1 MATTPVSA
9 APSKLQTILQIIQF
23 ALAGLS
29 AVPVVGPGAA
39 LAGAFIQIFQN
50 ASALYQAETG
60 QPFDV
65 TKIPLE
71 TKVP

>member
-1 MATTPVSA
+1 M
-9 APSKLQTILQIIQF
+9 SKIQTILLVIQT
-23 ALAGLS
+23 ALS
-29 AVPVVGPGAA
+29 ALSNLPVVGPEAA
-39 LAGAFIQIFQN
+39 LAAAFLKIYQN
-50 ASALYQAETG
+50 AAALYQAETG